1 MDRLLS
7 IFAGIS
13 LLLIGVVFLNI
24 RRSHIRVE
32 YSVSWLG
39 AAVAMLVLSQ
49 SPWVLGQ
56 IAALIG
62 LNNAPYSLLLIVGAL
77 FLIVFFRFSVIISDL
92 KDANI
97 ALTQKLAILEYQLNA
112 LHEKLQTTHRK

>member
-7 IFAGIS
+7 IIAGIS
-13 LLLIGVVFLNI
+13 LFLIAVILFNI
-24 RRSHIRVE
+24 RRAHIRVE

-39 AAVAMLVLSQ
+39 AAVVLLILSQ
-49 SPWVLGQ
+49 WPTGLAHFAHIIGVNNPPVS
-56 IAALIG
+56 LI
-62 LNNAPYSLLLIVGAL
+62 LIVGAL

-97 ALTQKLAILEYQLNA
+97 ALTQKVAILEYQLNA
-112 LHEKLQTTHRK
+112 LHEKFQATDRK